1 MRSRTTAAPAR
12 AAALL
17 GAVLSAVLIMAGPA
31 TAVVRDID
39 YVVDG
44 DTIRLK
50 SGTYVRMIGIDT
62 PEVGQCGY
70 RKAKRQLNKWV
81 GETARLVNPAV
92 VDDED
97 AYDRLLRYVHASGR
111 DTGLALIRKGVGQS
125 QLRRSRRLRPAPAA
139 APLSQDR
146 PEQRRRVL
154 TRQRPAERAPSRT
167 EQPSL
172 ASVAKNQQR

>member
-1 MRSRTTAAPAR
+1 MRSRTAAAPAR

-97 AYDRLLRYVHASGR
+97 AYDRLLRYVHDSGR
-111 DTGLALIRKGVGQS
+111 DTGLALIRRGLAKARYDGRDGY
-125 QLRRSRRLRPAPAA
+125 
-139 APLSQDR
+139 DR
-146 PEQRRRVL
+146 HP
-154 TRQRPAERAPSRT
+154 RQHRYRKTDRNSDD
-167 EQPSL
+167 
-172 ASVAKNQQR
+172 VC